1 MKPLLIIG
9 ASSFGHLMAVLAEDC
24 GRKVA
29 GYVDDYH
36 TGPGI
41 AGTTTQLGEAIS
53 ATDFDLV
60 MAIGY
65 KHLTARIELFD
76 VLSQRGFHFPTLVHP
91 RAVVSSRASIG
102 DGCLLMSGVNVDA
115 FTTIGD
121 ACVLWPGAI
130 VSHDNQIG
138 RNTFIS
144 PGATL
149 CGFVSIGQDS
159 FIGANCT
166 IIDSSSVEDGG
177 FVKAAT
183 RYQTKNKEK

>member
-9 ASSFGHLMAVLAEDC
+9 ASSFGHLMAALAEDC
-24 GRKVA
+24 GRRVG
-29 GYVDDYH
+29 GYLDDYS

-41 AGTTTQLGEAIS
+41 VGTTSQLGETLA

-65 KHLTARIELFD
+65 KHLAARIKSFD
-76 VLSQRGFHFPTLVHP
+76 GLRGRGFQFPSLIHP
-91 RAVVSSRASIG
+91 RAAVSSRARIG

-149 CGFVSIGQDS
+149 CGFVSIGQGS
-159 FIGANCT
+159 FIGANST
-166 IIDSSSVEDGG
+166 IVDSSSVEEGG

-183 RYQTKNKEK
+183 RHQTKNKEQ